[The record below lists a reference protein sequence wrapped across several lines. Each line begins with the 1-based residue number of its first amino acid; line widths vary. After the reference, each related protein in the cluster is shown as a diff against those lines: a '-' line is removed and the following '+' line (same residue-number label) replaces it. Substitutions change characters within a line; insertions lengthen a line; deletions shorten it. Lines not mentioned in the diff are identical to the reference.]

1 MRAWVAISVGC
12 NNICTFLHRSRA
24 AREGERP
31 PPGDILREITALVDG
46 PGMQEARERVH
57 ERDQPTGREAARVRD
72 HVLLRDPALEVTVAE
87 LPGKRF
93 EAGID
98 HQVGIE
104 GYHPVVVRGA
114 GSYS

>member
-1 MRAWVAISVGC
+1 MSLTAWLGMSRPSREQASQ
-12 NNICTFLHRSRA
+12 RSDVDHPA
-24 AREGERP
+24 AFGRVVI
-31 PPGDILREITALVDG
+31 DLLVG
-46 PGMQEARERVH
+46 PGMQEARERVD
-57 ERDQPTGREAARVRD
+57 ERDQPTRREAARVRD

-104 GYHPVVVRGA
+104 GYHPVVVRGV